1 MSQTGWQVTAT
12 TIYCDAVD
20 DEATLIVKYED
31 RSVVCTAYPRYGQP
45 DKKLTS
51 QMAEKSQKLGRH
63 LKCEGP
69 LCRRMITYRDR
80 LLAEETEEGM
90 GGK

>member
-1 MSQTGWQVTAT
+1 MTKPGWQVTAT

-20 DEATLIVKYED
+20 DEATFIVSGED
-31 RSVVCTAYPRYGQP
+31 ASVVCTIYQKYGQP

-51 QMAEKSQKLGRH
+51 EMAKKSQKLGRT

-69 LCRRMITYRDR
+69 LCRRMTEYRDR
-80 LLAEETEEGM
+80 LFAEDEEGNA
-90 GGK
+90 GQ